1 MNLCILADAPAP
13 STSTYTAPPVSE
25 ADAFNRLSSTLGA
38 TTDTQRLFHISQRIL
53 DVVDPR
59 VQRDPGIQSF
69 ADWMA
74 DFFQRVPTHMYI
86 QARQQVCIAL

>member
-25 ADAFNRLSSTLGA
+25 ADA

-53 DVVDPR
+53 DAVDPR
-59 VQRDPGIQSF
+59 GQRDPGIQSF
-69 ADWMA
+69 VDWMA
-74 DFFQRVPTHMYI
+74 DVFQRVPTHMYI